1 MARPA
6 WIRRRSGRPWRRA
19 LPSAGG
25 APPGRVCEGGAIPP
39 EFPLTE
45 THRERSERAP
55 DVPRSLRTEWNA
67 RDSDGTC
74 IILASP
80 RKRTKNHPA
89 CAGTRWTAVCA
100 VRFEKPLMTI
110 GADDR
115 DAAARIADWV
125 ERLNILTLNAAGP
138 SEKTSPGIGGKTLD
152 IVTDVISI
160 VRIEKKRPKK
170 TGARTKNRRL
180 FPFPRRL
187 PMSPCFPNHS
197 NTPG

>member
-1 MARPA
+1 MA
-6 WIRRRSGRPWRRA
+6 
-19 LPSAGG
+19 AGLAIG
-25 APPGRVCEGGAIPP
+25 GWCPPGRVCEGGAIPP

-100 VRFEKPLMTI
+100 VRLEKPLMTI

-125 ERLNILTLNAAGP
+125 ERLNILTLNVAGP

-160 VRIEKKRPKK
+160 VRIEKKAPE
-170 TGARTKNRRL
+170 KNRRAYKDPPPFPVPTPAANEPL
-180 FPFPRRL
+180 FPQSFQYARV
-187 PMSPCFPNHS
+187 
-197 NTPG
+197 TE